1 MKTYTI
7 TRVLTSPDWTGVPAL
22 QVDEHLWLPSEQ
34 ISMTVQI
41 CYDAQGFYV
50 HMKAVEPHVR
60 AAYTGPLSMVCQD
73 SCMEWFFA
81 PLEGDSRYLN
91 FEINPNGRTFIGIG
105 SARGDNVRL
114 APMNE
119 EALFQKK
126 VRRTDDGWEAY
137 YTIPVSFLQVFYPD
151 YTMRSGA
158 VVRANCYKCGELTD
172 PEHYISWN
180 PVTSPTPD
188 FHRACDFGTMILE

>member
-119 EALFQKK
+119 EALFRKK
-126 VRRTDDGWEAY
+126 CAVLMTAGRHITPSRYPFCRCSTR
-137 YTIPVSFLQVFYPD
+137 TIPCAAELLSVPTAINAVS
-151 YTMRSGA
+151 
-158 VVRANCYKCGELTD
+158 
-172 PEHYISWN
+172 
-180 PVTSPTPD
+180 
-188 FHRACDFGTMILE
+188 